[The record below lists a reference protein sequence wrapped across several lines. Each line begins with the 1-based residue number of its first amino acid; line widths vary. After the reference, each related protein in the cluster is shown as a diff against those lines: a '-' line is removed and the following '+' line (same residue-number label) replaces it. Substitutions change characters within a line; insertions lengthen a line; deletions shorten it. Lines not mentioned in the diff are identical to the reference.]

1 MAEAAL
7 ACFREVGYERA
18 TVEEITCRAGVV
30 LVALVLMEPAG
41 AIRHWGAWAFRA
53 TRGQKDLC

>member
-1 MAEAAL
+1 M
-7 ACFREVGYERA
+7 GYERA